1 MPYPHVPLA
10 QSFEFK
16 EAKKFKDDVSV
27 YAKQFEEWYI
37 SNKQYS
43 CEVDVTEAHPL
54 MLLMDPNLNALI

>member
-27 YAKQFEEWYI
+27 YAK
-37 SNKQYS
+37 
-43 CEVDVTEAHPL
+43 
-54 MLLMDPNLNALI
+54 